1 MIVGVL
7 AGPFLM
13 LMFFV
18 QGKAVANDLSAYRI
32 TGWERVTYYGQ
43 ILPNTVPPILLLLAL
58 LGACLAFRWDVPQ
71 RTAIMGC
78 WILSGYAT
86 FSWFGQRE
94 ARFTVYWLPPLVYFA
109 VGLLTRFF
117 RSAPLRMAMRVV
129 AAALIVIL
137 LIPAWRY
144 QRPYISGYKEI
155 ASRVVTS
162 YDSGIILFDGP
173 VPGNFVFFV
182 RALDP
187 ARRFVVLRKVLYADD
202 IRPGEG
208 SEELLHSK
216 EEILD
221 ALRQYGV
228 RVAVVSRNLGVR
240 FESQRVLR
248 AELSSDDFNLLQPFP
263 IATNEPRWQGEK
275 LLLYEKKNWSP
286 PTSGIL
292 KIRML
297 TLPHDIEIPLKDLK
311 SEKR

>member
-1 MIVGVL
+1 
-7 AGPFLM
+7 
-13 LMFFV
+13 
-18 QGKAVANDLSAYRI
+18 
-32 TGWERVTYYGQ
+32 
-43 ILPNTVPPILLLLAL
+43 
-58 LGACLAFRWDVPQ
+58 
-71 RTAIMGC
+71 
-78 WILSGYAT
+78 
-86 FSWFGQRE
+86 
-94 ARFTVYWLPPLVYFA
+94 
-109 VGLLTRFF
+109 
-117 RSAPLRMAMRVV
+117 MAMRVV